1 MPESRDSIEDIWGE
15 RTPFRGQ
22 ANGRN
27 GLTSGSMTNP
37 SSGSNLL
44 VSFALTVAA
53 SISALNRD
61 GSSEFEAV
69 QQTR

>member
-1 MPESRDSIEDIWGE
+1 MAG
-15 RTPFRGQ
+15 T
-22 ANGRN
+22 GR
-27 GLTSGSMTNP
+27 LTGSLTNR

-69 QQTR
+69 Q